1 MNQQI
6 ITTPKGERM
15 VVLPEAEYV
24 RLLEALEDI
33 EDRNAVRQF
42 KERLAAGDEELLS
55 AAMVDAILEGESR
68 VRVWREHRGL
78 TAAALAKAAGIASP
92 YLSQIETGKREGTV
106 ETYRKLAIALGITLD
121 DLLG

>member
-1 MNQQI
+1 MNPQI
-6 ITTPKGERM
+6 ITTPKGERL

-33 EDRNAVRQF
+33 EDQNAVRLF
-42 KERLAAGDEELLS
+42 KERLAAGEEELLP
-55 AAMVDAILEGESR
+55 AAMVDAILNGESR
-68 VRVWREHRGL
+68 VRLWREHRGL